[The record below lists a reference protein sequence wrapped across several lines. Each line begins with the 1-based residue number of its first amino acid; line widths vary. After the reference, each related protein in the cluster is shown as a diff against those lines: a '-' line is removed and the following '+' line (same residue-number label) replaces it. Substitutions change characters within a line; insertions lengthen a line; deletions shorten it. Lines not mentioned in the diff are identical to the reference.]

1 MTKSKTDFFK
11 SKPLPFPPFCTYL
24 HAEKIPEL
32 SNHMDKRM
40 QIKCCRNRKKKKD
53 FLKYVPCYSKW
64 KNHRNSYITLL
75 ILILK
80 SVSFHSFASS
90 SMLFQTNRGL
100 LCWLAASSQLPD

>member
-40 QIKCCRNRKKKKD
+40 QIKCCRNRKKKKRLSEVCSLLQQVEESQK
-53 FLKYVPCYSKW
+53 FLH
-64 KNHRNSYITLL
+64 NIININSEI
-75 ILILK
+75 
-80 SVSFHSFASS
+80 S
-90 SMLFQTNRGL
+90 
-100 LCWLAASSQLPD
+100 